1 MLTEEEQLEYRKR
14 VLPGYAE
21 FIEIPE
27 AKREAYVLNIVNQ
40 AFIKEGLDPLDRL
53 ATDEEVEAAIKALH
67 APAKKP
73 NFRKRLRQAWAILW
87 PNAN

>member
-1 MLTEEEQLEYRKR
+1 MLTEKEQLEYRKR

-27 AKREAYVLNIVNQ
+27 EKREAYVLNIVNQ
-40 AFIKEGLDPLDRL
+40 AFIKEGLAPLERL

-73 NFRKRLRQAWAILW
+73 SFRQRLRRAWAILW
-87 PNAN
+87 PKDY